1 MNWGK
6 DEKNL
11 SLSALF
17 TAAILTMG
25 LVSMGYSNFSFLLH
39 QEAIAHSQHKN
50 RQALK

>member
-6 DEKNL
+6 DEKKL

-25 LVSMGYSNFSFLLH
+25 LVSIGYSLH
-39 QEAIAHSQHKN
+39 QEAIAQQPAQK
-50 RQALK
+50 QASSTQ